1 MLQVAWDEPDLLQN
15 VKCVSPWLVE
25 LVSNMPVIH
34 LSPFSPPR
42 KKFRLPLHPDFPLD
56 GQFPIPSFSGNP
68 LGPTTGP
75 FRCLPDNVPAGIQG
89 ARHTHFG
96 VPFSD
101 LHHTNK
107 LHPGL
112 VPPSFRCIDQ
122 CTKMPNSGFICGP
135 TNGNEDISCL
145 LTMGNSSH
153 KLEKTDNVKA
163 PRFILFGQPILTEQQ
178 ISSGSSSENLEKAEV
193 PAVDWQGFRPAEL
206 GLDTGHCK
214 VFLQSEDV
222 GRSLDLSALRSYEEL
237 YRRLANMFGI
247 ERSKLLTRV
256 LYRDAS
262 GSVKQT
268 GDEPFRYDYKIML
281 DSLKMYTK

>member
-1 MLQVAWDEPDLLQN
+1 
-15 VKCVSPWLVE
+15 
-25 LVSNMPVIH
+25 
-34 LSPFSPPR
+34 
-42 KKFRLPLHPDFPLD
+42 
-56 GQFPIPSFSGNP
+56 
-68 LGPTTGP
+68 
-75 FRCLPDNVPAGIQG
+75 
-89 ARHTHFG
+89 
-96 VPFSD
+96 
-101 LHHTNK
+101 
-107 LHPGL
+107 
-112 VPPSFRCIDQ
+112 
-122 CTKMPNSGFICGP
+122 
-135 TNGNEDISCL
+135 
-145 LTMGNSSH
+145 MGNSSH

-222 GRSLDLSALRSYEEL
+222 GRSLDLSALGSYEEL